1 MREVDLYT
9 LKKEKVLVTSDY
21 ISVATYTDQDIH
33 IRGSDEF
40 IVNAPVEVTNIPV
53 EYYQEFSSSERSVE
67 TVSAYL
73 VAFDPKIRKL
83 LGINEKE
90 LKDKISENDKVLKET
105 LVAFDPKIRELLG
118 INEKQLKD
126 KISEN
131 DKVLKDTLV
140 KNWELTEEKY
150 KLQEQYNSALKTN
163 ENLVEYKNDLL
174 RENATLVE
182 KLFINTT
189 MSFWK
194 RLVFLFTGKVN

>member
-1 MREVDLYT
+1 MLREVDLYT

-40 IVNAPVEVTNIPV
+40 IVNAPVEAQRLLV
-53 EYYQEFSSSERSVE
+53 ERYVKK
-67 TVSAYL
+67 TVS
-73 VAFDPKIRKL
+73 
-83 LGINEKE
+83 G
-90 LKDKISENDKVLKET
+90 SEET

-118 INEKQLKD
+118 INEKQLKE

-182 KLFINTT
+182 KLFIYTT

-194 RLVFLFTGKVN
+194 RLVFLFIGKVN